1 MDLEFMI
8 LDTFDNIRSGLI
20 RFQSLEEADE
30 LCKKIEER
38 ELKGAEITDL
48 LSRYQKDGGGYDDKT
63 FYQED
68 AYGAYYKEE
77 EEAYYQEEGYYDEQE
92 EEEEQHEQT
101 EAIDLVKEEKQLIIN
116 EYEQRE
122 IQTFESEFN
131 SLIQEST
138 NVKKDMTNIPR
149 IISANQKR
157 EIFVPF
163 ALIKNKQ

>member
-1 MDLEFMI
+1 
-8 LDTFDNIRSGLI
+8 
-20 RFQSLEEADE
+20 
-30 LCKKIEER
+30 
-38 ELKGAEITDL
+38 
-48 LSRYQKDGGGYDDKT
+48 
-63 FYQED
+63 
-68 AYGAYYKEE
+68 
-77 EEAYYQEEGYYDEQE
+77 
-92 EEEEQHEQT
+92 
-101 EAIDLVKEEKQLIIN
+101 LIIN

-163 ALIKNKQ
+163 ALIKNK